1 MNFDIPYLSE
11 ILASVIVA
19 IIAAIVYAGGNYLLE
34 KAQGIKNVT
43 VRQNVERVINTI
55 TRGINYTNQTFV
67 DELKAE
73 GRWDEAA
80 MKEAFQKTRNLV
92 EKQVDADA
100 RETIDKFY
108 SDFNSFIESEIE
120 NQIAKSKE
128 YTQPIGPIVT
138 IPGEE
143 LEDFIGAEDAQEYRG
158 FEEDNSFELQ
168 ENHLLEE
175 NLSEEPP
182 VGPSKTDSCKE

>member
-43 VRQNVERVINTI
+43 VRENVERVINTI

-67 DELKAE
+67 DELKTD

-80 MKEAFQKTRNLV
+80 MREAFLKTKNLV

-100 RETIDKFY
+100 RKTIDKFY
-108 SDFNSFIESEIE
+108 SDFNLFIESEIE

-128 YTQPIGPIVT
+128 YAQPIGSIVAF
-138 IPGEE
+138 PGEE

-175 NLSEEPP
+175 NLSEGRP
-182 VGPSKTDSCKE
+182 VGHGKAENCKE